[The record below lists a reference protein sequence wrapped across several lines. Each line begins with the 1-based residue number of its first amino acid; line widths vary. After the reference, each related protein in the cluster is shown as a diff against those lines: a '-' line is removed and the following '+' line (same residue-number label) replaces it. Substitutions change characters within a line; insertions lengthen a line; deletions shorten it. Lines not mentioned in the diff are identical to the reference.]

1 MTFQY
6 PTWYLVF
13 CALLGLAFAATLYYK
28 DKTFRQQSVW
38 LGRAL
43 AVLRWLSV
51 TLLAVLL
58 LSPLLKSVI
67 TEVKKPVVLIAQ
79 DHSESINMGLRDS
92 AKYRNDIQNLAQ
104 ALGNQYEI
112 HTYSFG
118 DNVREGANFAYKDK
132 LTNIS
137 AVFKT
142 AYDLYSTQNL
152 GAIILATDGIYN
164 EGSNPT
170 YNAAKLNVP
179 VFSIALG
186 DTTPKKD
193 VVVKRVLHNNIAYLG
208 DKFNIQIDV
217 TATNCSGA
225 NTPLSISRI
234 DAAGNA
240 STVQNAAISVDKN
253 NFFATREVTLEASQA
268 GVQRFRVAV
277 GAINGEVST
286 ANNVKEIF
294 IEVLDARTKILLL
307 ANAPHPDIAALQS
320 AISGNKNY
328 DVKIGYVNDLK
339 VNIQDF
345 DFVVLHQVPSLSNG
359 ADAILNNLKSRRTPH
374 LFIVGSQSDVRKVS
388 AAQSLININANPQQL
403 NDVQAIVNNGFN
415 LFTLDNSLSGVA
427 QFPPL
432 STPFGEFKELTG
444 GQVLLYQRIGKVE
457 TKYPLL
463 IMGEANGA
471 RVGVVSGEGIWKW
484 RLFDF
489 LQHQN
494 HQLFDGLFSKI
505 IQYLS
510 VKEDKRKFR
519 VTLEKNLYNENE
531 PIYFVAELYNN
542 SYELVNEPEARMVV
556 TDGTGKQFN
565 FNFNK
570 NGKSY
575 SLSAGVLAV
584 GNYNYRASVTYAGQ
598 EYTAEGKFSV
608 QPIQLE
614 LFETTADH
622 SSLRAMALQSGGE
635 VVGESE
641 INKIS
646 ELLKNK
652 NAIKPIMYATN
663 KTESVINLKWI
674 FGLLVLLLSV
684 EWFLRKYFGGY

>member
-6 PTWYLVF
+6 PAWYLVF
-13 CALLGLAFAATLYYK
+13 CVLLGFAFAATLYYK

-38 LGRAL
+38 LARLL
-43 AVLRWLSV
+43 AALRWLSV
-51 TLLAVLL
+51 TLLAALL

-79 DHSESINMGLRDS
+79 DQSESISVGLRDS
-92 AKYRNDIQNLAQ
+92 TKYRNDLQNLAQ
-104 ALGNQYEI
+104 VLENQYEV
-112 HTYSFG
+112 HTYAFG
-118 DNVREGANFAYKDK
+118 DKVREGANFVYKDK

-137 AVFKT
+137 DVFKT

-152 GAIILATDGIYN
+152 GAVILATDGIYN
-164 EGSNPT
+164 EGANPT
-170 YNAAKLNVP
+170 YNAAKLNAP
-179 VFSIALG
+179 IFSIALG

-208 DKFNIQIDV
+208 DKFNIQVDV

-234 DAAGNA
+234 DAAGNP
-240 STVQNAAISVDKN
+240 STVQNAAISIDKN
-253 NFFATREVTLEASQA
+253 NFFATREVTLEATQA

-277 GAINGEVST
+277 GAVSGEVST

-294 IEVLDARTKILLL
+294 VEVLDARTKILLL
-307 ANAPHPDIAALQS
+307 ANAPHPDIAALQN

-328 DVKIGYVNDLK
+328 DVKIGYINDLK
-339 VNIQDF
+339 VNVQDF

-359 ADAILNNLKSRRTPH
+359 ADAILNNLKTKRTPH

-403 NDVQAIVNNGFN
+403 NDVQAIINNGFN
-415 LFTLDNSLSGVA
+415 LFTLENTLSGVA

-463 IMGEANGA
+463 TVGESNGV
-471 RVGVVSGEGIWKW
+471 RVGIVSGEGIWKW

-519 VTLEKNLYNENE
+519 VTLEKNLFNENE
-531 PIYFVAELYNN
+531 PINFVAELYNN

-556 TDGTGKQFN
+556 TDGAGKQFN

-570 NGKSY
+570 NNKSY

-584 GNYNYRASVTYAGQ
+584 GNYTYRAAVNYAGQ

-622 SSLRAMALQSGGE
+622 STLRAMALQSGGE
-635 VVGESE
+635 VVNESE
-641 INKIS
+641 TNKIA
-646 ELLKNK
+646 ELIKNK
-652 NAIKPIMYATN
+652 NTIKPIMYATN